1 MSDRPVLV
9 GYDASEGARLALA
22 WALDEAARTGTSVL
36 LAYAFEWMTAA
47 SWIGPGPGPGTW
59 PDETTR
65 RAVGE
70 VVSAAVTEA
79 ADSHPGLTVRGEV
92 LDTPAG
98 IGLRQRSADAALVVL
113 GSRGHGG
120 FSGLLAGS
128 TTLSVSAHAHC
139 PVVVVR
145 PLPGGP
151 ADGTG
156 AETGRRRIVV
166 GADGSPYA
174 RLALAWAVQRA
185 VSRAVPLHA
194 IRTWAEPTA
203 PWHRT
208 DVDSAEVTRTESA
221 ALDEDLAGWRERYPD
236 LPITGEVVTGHPSAV
251 LVEASRQAQLVV
263 VGTRG
268 HGGFR
273 GLVLGS
279 VSQQLLHHAES
290 PVAVIRELP
299 SDTAG

>member
-1 MSDRPVLV
+1 MTDRPILV

-47 SWIGPGPGPGTW
+47 TWIGPGPGPGTW

-70 VVSAAVTEA
+70 MVSAAVTEA
-79 ADSHPGLTVRGEV
+79 TDAHPGLTVRGEV

-98 IGLRQRSADAALVVL
+98 IGLAQRSADAALVVL

-128 TTLSVSAHAHC
+128 TTISVSAHAHC

-145 PLPGGP
+145 PLPDAGP
-151 ADGTG
+151 G
-156 AETGRRRIVV
+156 AEPGRRRIVA

-174 RLALAWAVQRA
+174 RLALAWAVERA
-185 VSRAVPLHA
+185 VSRAAPLHA
-194 IRTWAEPTA
+194 IRAWAEPRA
-203 PWHRT
+203 PWRPA
-208 DVDSAEVTRTESA
+208 DLDPAEVTRTELN
-221 ALDEDLAGWRERYPD
+221 ALDEELAGWRDRYPD
-236 LPITGEVVTGHPSAV
+236 LPITGEVVTGHPTEV

-299 SDTAG
+299 PDTAR